1 MIVLGFS
8 GLYHDSA
15 AALLEDGQIIAA
27 VQEERF
33 TRLKNDDSFPENAIK
48 YCLEHK
54 NVKLEDI
61 DAVVY
66 YDNPFMTLQRFL
78 KNALCC
84 GKEAKDLIDFQ
95 YDDMFRKRLMVHKI
109 LEQNFGRIGK
119 NGRLLTANHHMSH
132 AASAFYPS
140 PYSESAIL
148 TIDGVGEWNTLTIG
162 FGSGKEIRLLKKI
175 DYPHSLGMLYS
186 AFTLYCGFKVNSGEY
201 KLMGLAP
208 YGQPKYYDTILR
220 HLIDVKKDGSFRLN
234 LKYFDFQNG
243 REMIND
249 QFEKLFQ
256 MPRRKPESD
265 ITRFY
270 MDVAASVQKVTEE
283 IVVRLARSAAECT
296 GHSENLVL
304 AGGIALNCVANGRL
318 LREKIFKNIWIQ
330 PAAGDAGGSIGA
342 AYLGYYQYLNGEV
355 VNSQNDRRFST
366 YLGPEY
372 DNGEIELFLRSKGVR
387 YHCVKANKAEIVA
400 GLLHDNQIVGLFQGR
415 MEFGPRALGNRSI
428 IAGSQSADMQSKINL
443 KIKFRESFR
452 PFAPAVM
459 ADRVSVYFDLKT
471 ESPYMLLC
479 AQVKRELCYGFDI
492 TDVLNKN
499 EDIIAVSRI
508 PRSVIPA
515 VTHVDFSAR
524 IQTVSRESNK
534 VFYEIIEE
542 YFKQSGCPVIVNT
555 SFNVRS
561 EPIVCTP
568 EDAYLCFMR
577 TEMDALCI
585 GDFILYKSEQEVQ
598 ETDMNWKEM
607 YQLD

>member
-400 GLLHDNQIVGLFQGR
+400 GLLHDNQIVGLF
-415 MEFGPRALGNRSI
+415 
-428 IAGSQSADMQSKINL
+428 
-443 KIKFRESFR
+443 
-452 PFAPAVM
+452 
-459 ADRVSVYFDLKT
+459 
-471 ESPYMLLC
+471 
-479 AQVKRELCYGFDI
+479 
-492 TDVLNKN
+492 
-499 EDIIAVSRI
+499 
-508 PRSVIPA
+508 
-515 VTHVDFSAR
+515 
-524 IQTVSRESNK
+524 
-534 VFYEIIEE
+534 
-542 YFKQSGCPVIVNT
+542 
-555 SFNVRS
+555 
-561 EPIVCTP
+561 
-568 EDAYLCFMR
+568 
-577 TEMDALCI
+577 
-585 GDFILYKSEQEVQ
+585 
-598 ETDMNWKEM
+598 
-607 YQLD
+607 